1 MRPRISTR
9 GSVRPSIGPSVR
21 NAFVSNTRK
30 HVISASEVEGMTRGE
45 RRREEGWG
53 GGEGVMR
60 GRGRGDEG
68 AGKGVTR
75 RKGRMSRIWRLATK
89 LVFWQ
94 LVLYS
99 FASFRFFFFFSV
111 FSSVIQSF
119 LLKPRLHG
127 IMKWNKKFIFL
138 SFFLSLSPSLCCLFD
153 SLIRIHFIHSFPSFF
168 HFFSYFLFP
177 RCHVPR
183 SFTQAALMHEP

>member
-138 SFFLSLSPSLCCLFD
+138 SFFLFLLLFVVCLIAWFV
-153 SLIRIHFIHSFPSFF
+153 FISFILFLLFF
-168 HFFSYFLFP
+168 TFFLTFFFP
-177 RCHVPR
+177 GATCHVLLLR
-183 SFTQAALMHEP
+183 QH